1 MRRWRGSLVCLTFV
15 AVALGCASASSP
27 PGVVIAVTDVRSL
40 SGRWI
45 GTLIN
50 EHNMGTPLEV
60 FISPDAT
67 YRMRFADTT
76 AAGTVT
82 LQRDGQVAFT
92 MTSATGLLGPE
103 NAASTAVLY
112 DRGGKRVLVGNGRV
126 GLRQHPFSWEATEL
140 R

>member
-1 MRRWRGSLVCLTFV
+1 MRAAPLAWLAFV

-27 PGVVIAVTDVRSL
+27 PGTVIAVTDVRSVN
-40 SGRWI
+40 GRWT

-60 FISPDAT
+60 VIGPDAT

-76 AAGTVT
+76 ATGTVT
-82 LQRDGQVAFT
+82 LRPDGQLAFT
-92 MTSATGLLGPE
+92 MTGATGLLGPAS
-103 NAASTAVLY
+103 AASTAVLY
-112 DRGGKRVLVGNGRV
+112 DRGGKRVLMGNGRI
-126 GLRQHPFSWEATEL
+126 GLRQHPFSWEATEA

>member
-1 MRRWRGSLVCLTFV
+1 MRRWRGSLGWMALV

-27 PGVVIAVTDVRSL
+27 PGTVIPVTDVRSL
-40 SGRWI
+40 SGRWT

-60 FISPDAT
+60 VIAPDAT
-67 YRMRFADTT
+67 YRMRFMDTT

-82 LQRDGQVAFT
+82 LAGNGQATFT

-103 NAASTAVLY
+103 SAASTAVLY
-112 DRGGKRVLVGNGRV
+112 DRAGQRVLVGNGRI
-126 GLRQHPFSWEATEL
+126 GLRKHPFSWEATEA